1 MVRMAQS
8 NIKTTRLELI
18 KTRAR
23 IKVATK
29 GLNLLKMKRSS
40 LVLAFF
46 NMAKEIKIMRGNM
59 LESVKH
65 AQDSIKLA
73 EIMYGRIAIE
83 RISAENY
90 EALAKA
96 SSKNIMGVKIP
107 DLEVKSDSQMSAAY
121 NIMSIP
127 APVFD
132 SKQNYEKLFML
143 LVEVAEKE
151 NALRLLLRE
160 IEKLNRRSSAIE
172 NVAIPK
178 LMEKSAYI
186 KQRLDDMERDQIV
199 SIKYIKG
206 KIEAQGAG

>member
-1 MVRMAQS
+1 MVRMALS

-18 KTRAR
+18 KTRTR
-23 IKVATK
+23 IKVAAK

-59 LESVKH
+59 LESVKQ
-65 AQDSIKLA
+65 AQDSVKLA
-73 EIMYGRIAIE
+73 EIMYGRITIE

-107 DLEVKSDSQMSAAY
+107 DLEVKSNLQMGSAY

-206 KIEAQGAG
+206 KIEAQGA